1 MADREPLYAGG
12 QAGDYW
18 AEQRRIADGRGD
30 DAAAGAFWGDCVRVS
45 AAGHGALSEVFCGAL
60 LDTGIWD
67 RGGSWPVPC
76 SVCVFAI
83 SPCGGGDEI
92 SGGAVF
98 DGG

>member
-1 MADREPLYAGG
+1 MADRESLHARE
-12 QAGDYW
+12 QAGDYG
-18 AEQRRIADGRGD
+18 AEQRRIVDGRGD

-45 AAGHGALSEVFCGAL
+45 AAGHGAISEVFRGAI

-76 SVCVFAI
+76 SSCIFAV
-83 SPCGGGDEI
+83 SPRGGGDEI
-92 SGGAVF
+92 SGGVVS